1 MPWQSRGSRA
11 ARVHKCVAVVDR
23 SPGRTWGP
31 WRPRWARWTPHAES
45 HAGVPRLPLLP
56 FQSIH
61 PGTPRPSRE
70 SDLSLVAGPPIRT
83 RGSSEA
89 GLTLGSFLGGGQ
101 CSAVRAEER
110 ARLSLLTLG
119 SRDALLAFGA
129 QVSLWPGW
137 SGEASEA
144 RTALGAWHARQ
155 HSVLLRHVDDRSW
168 GSRRSRESWL
178 PHSILPWVS
187 FLSLSP
193 LFSFWSLGSS
203 CTLSAWEAGEARCSV
218 CSNFSLA
225 PWWPHSSRIPLD
237 SGRARRSLQP
247 VSTSGC

>member
-23 SPGRTWGP
+23 SPRRAWGP
-31 WRPRWARWTPHAES
+31 RRPRWARWTPHSES
-45 HAGVPRLPLLP
+45 HAGVPWLPLFP

-70 SDLSLVAGPPIRT
+70 SDLSLVPGPPVWT

-89 GLTLGSFLGGGQ
+89 WLTLGSFLGGGQ
-101 CSAVRAEER
+101 CSAIGAEER
-110 ARLSLLTLG
+110 TRLSLLTLG

-129 QVSLWPGW
+129 QVPLWPGW
-137 SGEASEA
+137 SREACEA
-144 RTALGAWHARQ
+144 RAALGARHARQ
-155 HSVLLRHVDDRSW
+155 HSVLLRHVDNRPW
-168 GSRRSRESWL
+168 GSGRSRESWL

-187 FLSLSP
+187 FLSPSP
-193 LFSFWSLGSS
+193 FFSFWSLGSS
-203 CTLSAWEAGEARCSV
+203 CTLSAREAGEPRCSI

-225 PWWPHSSRIPLD
+225 PWWPHGSRIPLD
-237 SGRARRSLQP
+237 SGHSRRSLQP
-247 VSTSGC
+247 VGTSGC